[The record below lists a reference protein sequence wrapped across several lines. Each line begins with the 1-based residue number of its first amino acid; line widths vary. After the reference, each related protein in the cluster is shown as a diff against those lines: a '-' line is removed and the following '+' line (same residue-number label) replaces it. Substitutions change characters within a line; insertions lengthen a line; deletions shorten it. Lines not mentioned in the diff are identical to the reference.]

1 MEKSNSLEKI
11 GFKKVLLFGSGD
23 MFGGGAQV
31 IVSFFYLVFLTD
43 IVGLT
48 PSLSGLIVLLSRVW
62 DAISDPLMGIIT
74 DKTKS
79 KWGRRRPYFLAGFF
93 LIIVSYTLLW
103 TTVPL
108 GTTGAKFT
116 FALFTYLFYS
126 TVITMVM
133 VPYSAMST
141 EVTFDYE
148 ERNSVNGTRLFFSQ
162 LASLLGAVL
171 PLTIVALFSD
181 VILGYNLMG
190 LVFGIFFGVPF
201 LFIFLFLKE
210 KEGLHHEEKF
220 SIKTFIKPFK
230 VKTFRRLVGLYIGAY
245 ITMDVVSAIIAYHLR
260 YYYGRPEDI
269 TIVLGIL
276 LLSVVASLPVIVVYG
291 ANKLGKGK
299 TFAIGAV
306 IALIGVITLAF
317 LPRTV
322 PSFVIYIVA
331 VIAGIGLAPCTVMP
345 WLMFPDATDAG
356 ELAFKMRNAG
366 SFSGIMTFVRKLA
379 SAIGIFIVGLIID
392 LGGYVQ
398 PLTEQVDG
406 NWVTTYFVQP
416 ESVFVAFKAVVA
428 VVPTILL
435 VFGIILALKY
445 PLNKVRHQK
454 LRLHLDALKNNLPSP
469 LTAEEILELES
480 ELL

>member
-1 MEKSNSLEKI
+1 MENSKAIEKI
-11 GFKKVLLFGSGD
+11 GLKKVMLFGSGD

-48 PSLSGLIVLLSRVW
+48 PSLAGVIVLLARIW

-93 LIIVSYTLLW
+93 MIILAYTLLW
-103 TTVPL
+103 STIPL
-108 GTTGAKFT
+108 GTQGVKFT

-171 PLTIVALFSD
+171 PLTIVGLFSD

-190 LVFGIFFGVPF
+190 LFFGIFFAVPF
-201 LFIFLFLKE
+201 LFIFLFVKE
-210 KEGLHHEEKF
+210 KEGLQHDEKF
-220 SIKTFIKPFK
+220 SIKTFVKPFK
-230 VKTFRRLVGLYIGAY
+230 VKTFRRLIGIYIGAY

-260 YYYGRPEDI
+260 YYYNRPGEI

-276 LLSVVASLPVIVVYG
+276 LLSVIAALPIIVVFG
-291 ANKLGKGK
+291 ANRLGKGK

-306 IALIGVITLAF
+306 VALIGVITLAF

-322 PSFVIYIVA
+322 PTYVIYIVA
-331 VIAGIGLAPCTVMP
+331 VVAGLGLAPCTVMP

-366 SFSGIMTFVRKLA
+366 SFSGIMTFVRKLS
-379 SAIGIFIVGLIID
+379 SAIGIFLVGLFID

-406 NWVTTYFVQP
+406 VWVTTYFTQP
-416 ESVFVAFKAVVA
+416 DSVFVAFKAIVA
-428 VVPTILL
+428 LVPLILL

-445 PLNKVRHQK
+445 PLNKERHIK
-454 LRLHLDALKNNLPSP
+454 LRLHLDALKNHQESP
-469 LTAEEILELES
+469 LSKQEIEELES
-480 ELL
+480 ELI